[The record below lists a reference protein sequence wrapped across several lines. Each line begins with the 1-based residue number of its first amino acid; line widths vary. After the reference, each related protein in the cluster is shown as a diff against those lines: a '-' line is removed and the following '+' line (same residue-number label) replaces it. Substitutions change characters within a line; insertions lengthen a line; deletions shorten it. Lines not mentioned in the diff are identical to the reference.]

1 MEISRWITHA
11 ALWDSD
17 KVAIHF
23 EGDSLTYGGFAQR
36 IAKLAGVLRE
46 LGVGAGDRVA
56 HLGYNGPEIL
66 ELLFACARLGAALT
80 PLNWR
85 LAAPEY
91 SFIVG
96 DAKPSLLFVEQ
107 PFYDQA
113 QTLAAAFSGLGVV
126 ALDAPHLDWLA
137 YEQILASANPVE
149 PERNDLDDATVL
161 IVYTSGTTGRPKGAM
176 LPQSALFWNAV
187 NATMTLGMTRADHI
201 LTAIRCST
209 PAASIFK
216 PRPPCISAPPSPSP
230 NGLTPARRWRCS
242 RAGPT
247 VFLLR
252 CRR

>member
-36 IAKLAGVLRE
+36 IAKLAGALRE

-66 ELLFACARLGAALT
+66 ELLFASARLGAALT

-85 LAAPEY
+85 LAVPEY

-113 QTLAAAFSGLGVV
+113 QTLAVVRRYAAAQHAYDNV
-126 ALDAPHLDWLA
+126 AHYKLESRDFVAA
-137 YEQILASANPVE
+137 G
-149 PERNDLDDATVL
+149 DLDVGPHAERKAGNVP
-161 IVYTSGTTGRPKGAM
+161 IYWVGAPPPPKLA
-176 LPQSALFWNAV
+176 A
-187 NATMTLGMTRADHI
+187 TLG
-201 LTAIRCST
+201 
-209 PAASIFK
+209 
-216 PRPPCISAPPSPSP
+216 
-230 NGLTPARRWRCS
+230 
-242 RAGPT
+242 
-247 VFLLR
+247 
-252 CRR
+252 